1 MGLTTLSDHP
11 ALLPLSDPP
20 SESPHR
26 LVAPQGIWRA
36 GLFTTFSR
44 LGFLHCSREVA
55 MFARSKRGR
64 VRGFERTRGRKALGK
79 ALRKARQSS
88 RRGGES
94 SVSRRRT
101 SEAIPVPLAIG
112 QLFQPLSVAHT
123 WRQSLVTW
131 LKEGNLSFNVSFCLC
146 HEGRAASLEDDE
158 IGSYRATQ
166 TYCFPQTAQNN
177 DNGASEPNYFPH
189 TTHL

>member
-1 MGLTTLSDHP
+1 MLSWTANTSLCSITFGTETRCKMINVKERCLVKEDNGGVSRGWPLERLTRLWKHSLGLLTTLSVHT

-26 LVAPQGIWRA
+26 LVAPRAIWRA

-55 MFARSKRGR
+55 MFARSQRGR
-64 VRGFERTRGRKALGK
+64 VGGFERTRGRKALGK

-101 SEAIPVPLAIG
+101 SEGTPIPVAVG
-112 QLFQPLSVAHT
+112 QPF
-123 WRQSLVTW
+123 
-131 LKEGNLSFNVSFCLC
+131 
-146 HEGRAASLEDDE
+146 
-158 IGSYRATQ
+158 
-166 TYCFPQTAQNN
+166 
-177 DNGASEPNYFPH
+177 
-189 TTHL
+189 